1 MADPFDLANA
11 DQPAQG
17 GGVSPDFWHNL
28 MMFGGGLATAANA
41 RNGQGF
47 LTYGGDFSGPFGAA
61 LQQTGQQSLET
72 AKTKSSIA
80 AQGADTQGRQIQN
93 QLAALGL
100 PMARLRAQAASDP
113 ALLQQ
118 LLGGAPQLPQDQSAA
133 TPQGGASQAPA
144 SFAGGGGSIANNP
157 AIQPIVAAKAQQ
169 YGIPLPLANA
179 YLQQESSFGTNPA
192 AKGNIGQIT
201 FKTANNPGYGMTPLS
216 GADLT
221 DPTKNIDFSLQY
233 LRKAGDQAGVKN
245 WNDPSQWGI
254 ALQAYNGGGDPN
266 YVQNVARWL
275 PKNTQVAGGA
285 AQSTPPSFQVA
296 QAGNGPIPVPQSS
309 GGSSQGAPQ
318 VAQNQPQQGNV
329 VPGQG
334 GFSPGYITPQQAFQ
348 RAEASRQQAIRL
360 QMLGFDATPATQQAA
375 AWQEYGQKQLLQ
387 QTQPTTIRGPGS
399 ASINPATGS
408 VIQSPLEYETT
419 GPDMRK
425 YRITQN
431 AIETGQPYQRPA
443 GVPAW
448 APPGTLSVTL
458 SEPSPGEHTA
468 VTDAAADAFGEKSR
482 AQYASAAGTV
492 RTMEDMEQQVDRLNA
507 GGPNWYN
514 TGAGAAAKLEFA
526 KTINGLAQSTGL
538 GTGPFDIDKLAAGED
553 VTKQAKLAGMQVLS
567 TMFGGSKE
575 AASIIH
581 STQAAVPNIE
591 NTPQGFKLLVNGYKE
606 AARWQMDQHAFMTN
620 WYAQHAGNMVGADVA
635 FTQQYRPEMYTRRG
649 ISQVQPYEIPGSN
662 PTELKRFLPGTQVIV
677 KADPTKTP
685 RVIPGDTEIPL
696 QMPQQQ
702 PALGAPPQ

>member
-1 MADPFDLANA
+1 MADPFDFANA
-11 DQPAQG
+11 DAPAPAG
-17 GGVSPDFWHNL
+17 GMSPDFWHNL
-28 MMFGGGLATAANA
+28 QMFGGALAAGANA

-47 LTYGGDFSGPFGAA
+47 LTYGPDFAGPFGAA
-61 LQQTGQQSLET
+61 LMQTGQQSLDT

-80 AQGADTQGRQIQN
+80 AQGAATQGQRIQN
-93 QLAALGL
+93 QVAALGL
-100 PMARLRAQAASDP
+100 PLAQMRARAASDP
-113 ALLQQ
+113 AFMQQ
-118 LLGGAPQLPQDQSAA
+118 MMGGAPQLPQAPQDQSSA
-133 TPQGGASQAPA
+133 APA
-144 SFAGGGGSIANNP
+144 SFSGGGAPVANNP
-157 AIQPIVAAKAQQ
+157 DLQPVVANAAAK
-169 YGIPLPLANA
+169 YGIPAPLATA
-179 YLQQESSFGTNPA
+179 MFQQESSMGTNPA
-192 AKGNIGQIT
+192 AKGNVGQVAQS
-201 FKTANNPGYGMTPLS
+201 TAANPGYGMTALAP
-216 GADLT
+216 GA
-221 DPTKNIDFSLQY
+221 PPAQNIDFSLQY
-233 LRKAGDQAGVKN
+233 LRKAGDAAGVKD
-245 WNDPSQWGI
+245 WNDPSQWGV
-254 ALQAYNGGGDPN
+254 ALKAYNGGGDPN

-275 PKNTQVAGGA
+275 PKDTQVGGA
-285 AQSTPPSFQVA
+285 AAQKPFQVA
-296 QAGNGPIPVPQSS
+296 QAGGGAVPVP
-309 GGSSQGAPQ
+309 G
-318 VAQNQPQQGNV
+318 QPQQQAQAQQPPQQAPQQGGGGA

-334 GFSPGYITPQQAFQ
+334 QFSPGYITPQQAFQ
-348 RAEASRQQAIRL
+348 RAETARQQAIHL
-360 QMLGFDATPATQQAA
+360 QMLGFDATPATQQAQS
-375 AWQEYGQKQLLQ
+375 WQDYGQKQLLQ

-399 ASINPATGS
+399 ASISPATGS

-431 AIETGQPYQRPA
+431 AIETGQPYTRPA

-458 SEPSPGEHTA
+458 SEPSPGEA
-468 VTDAAADAFGEKSR
+468 ESAKESAMDAFGEKARS
-482 AQYASAAGTV
+482 QYSSAGGTL

-507 GGPNWYN
+507 GNPGWYN

-526 KTINGLAQSTGL
+526 KQVNGLAASAGV
-538 GTGPFDIDKLAAGED
+538 GPIFDPDKLASGED

-567 TMFGGSKE
+567 TMFGGSRE

-620 WYAQHAGNMVGADVA
+620 WSFNHAGNMVGADVA
-635 FTQQYRPEMYTRRG
+635 FAQQNRPEMYTRRG
-649 ISQVQPYEIPGSN
+649 ISQVRPYEIPGSD
-662 PTELKRFLPGTQVIV
+662 PAELKRFLPGTQIIV